1 MFSLRPLG
9 LAGVSLAVFAATAS
23 AQPADRA
30 ASIAT
35 AITNAT
41 AANANSQFLGA
52 ELRIRSGI
60 WVVEVDLAT
69 AANAADAEVRVN
81 ATTGAII
88 STETAALSVADLA
101 RAVALRTRAADIQ
114 RTPAQA
120 LAAALAALPNAT
132 LNKVE
137 LGIEDGL
144 VAYKVELLSVGRNV
158 RVNINATTGTVIGSG
173 GGGGGGGLPTFPG
186 TSLIGTDN
194 AVSVA
199 LAAFPGTVVV
209 NVEFRPLLRRRAY
222 EVKLLDPATNTI
234 REVKVNA
241 LTGAIIE
248 TRVVPGVVPS
258 VPPTATTAL
267 TVTAP
272 QAADAFRVALP
283 TLQIVTKVEVTV
295 ENGIV
300 GYDVRG
306 RTPAG
311 LYRAFVNGSTGAV
324 SRVRRIG
331 R

>member
-1 MFSLRPLG
+1 MSSLRTL
-9 LAGVSLAVFAATAS
+9 SLAAGAVAIVTSAAV

-101 RAVALRTRAADIQ
+101 RAVALRARAADIQ

-120 LAAALAALPNAT
+120 LAAALAAIPNAT

-144 VAYKVELLSVGRNV
+144 VAYKVEMLSVGRNV

-173 GGGGGGGLPTFPG
+173 GGGGGGLPTFPG
-186 TSLIGTDN
+186 NALIGTDN
-194 AVSVA
+194 SVSVA

-248 TRVVPGVVPS
+248 TRVIPGVAPS

-324 SRVRRIG
+324 TRVRRIG